1 MLQLYKNSKKETC
14 RDGIVLYIDCHGSY
28 KIDIQDSFSQSKTYK
43 MSEHETEEITICS
56 VDGMNVNFL
65 L

>member
-14 RDGIVLYIDCHGSY
+14 RDGIVLYIDCSGSY
-28 KIDIQDSFSQSKTYK
+28 TNLHLGHISQNKTYT
-43 MSEHETEEITICS
+43 MSEHETEETTICS
-56 VDGMNVNFL
+56 VDSMNVSFL